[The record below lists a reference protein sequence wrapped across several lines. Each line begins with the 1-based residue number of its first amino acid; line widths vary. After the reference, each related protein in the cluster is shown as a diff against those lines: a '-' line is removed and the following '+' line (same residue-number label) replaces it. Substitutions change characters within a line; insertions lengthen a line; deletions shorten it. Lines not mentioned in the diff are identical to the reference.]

1 LIIDKMQ
8 FEILNLD
15 LKLRD
20 TANITQ
26 FLAVDN

>member
-1 LIIDKMQ
+1 MTIDKMQ
-8 FEILNLD
+8 FEIFKLD

-20 TANITQ
+20 TGIITQ